1 MSVKQTRLELH
12 DFHRTAGSVEQHLMP
27 LLEESSLPD
36 KRLSLTG
43 RRRRKRLESW
53 CWSSAVNLHSQS
65 EQHCLKRTS
74 MNVSAGIERQIS
86 GIRAAQQLILF
97 IWMLTFLPM
106 KMLSRQ
112 HPHKGNQISGI
123 SLRRGFS
130 MQGDDMRRLTCCTR
144 CLLDAA
150 GVRLLHLYR

>member
-1 MSVKQTRLELH
+1 
-12 DFHRTAGSVEQHLMP
+12 
-27 LLEESSLPD
+27 
-36 KRLSLTG
+36 
-43 RRRRKRLESW
+43 
-53 CWSSAVNLHSQS
+53 
-65 EQHCLKRTS
+65 
-74 MNVSAGIERQIS
+74 MNVTAGIERQIS

-112 HPHKGNQISGI
+112 HPHEENQISGI

-150 GVRLLHLYR
+150 GVRLLHLYRQLTQGVAEVSGLSFQLSIHQFLFADAKTLKQQQISRKETSIKDIANIF